1 MRSVCPSISQQGV
14 VIAIGLNRTEV
25 AFRAGR
31 YLGLPETFLSTL
43 GDEAAGI
50 VNAIGAG
57 VSEFQI
63 GDRVSTIPTFSMKQY
78 GVYGESAIIPAN
90 AIALS
95 GI

>member
-25 AFRAGR
+25 VFRADQ

-50 VNAIGAG
+50 VNASGAG

-63 GDRVSTIPTFSMKQY
+63 GDRVSTIPTFSRACHQ
-78 GVYGESAIIPAN
+78 
-90 AIALS
+90 LS
-95 GI
+95 QITVAAR